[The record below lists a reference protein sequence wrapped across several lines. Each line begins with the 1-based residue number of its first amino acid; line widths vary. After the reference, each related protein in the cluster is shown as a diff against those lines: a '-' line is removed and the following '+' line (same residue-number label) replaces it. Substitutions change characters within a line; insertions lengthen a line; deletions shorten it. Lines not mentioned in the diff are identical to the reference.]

1 IETLFVTPGVLRVLG
16 VQPGAGRLFSEA
28 DGAPD
33 SPPTVVLSY
42 GYWRSKFGGDASLV
56 GRTITLDGRSREV
69 IGVLPETF
77 KFLDQRPAALLPIQ
91 LDRAK
96 TYLGQFN

>member
-1 IETLFVTPGVLRVLG
+1 
-16 VQPGAGRLFSEA
+16 
-28 DGAPD
+28 
-33 SPPTVVLSY
+33 VLSY
-42 GYWRSKFGGDASLV
+42 GDWRSKFGGDGSLV

-96 TYLGQFN
+96 TYLGQFSYSEVARLRRGVTLEQANTEVGRLIPIAIDRFPAP